1 MRYIG
6 NKSSILNDIYE
17 LFEEKNLLNKD
28 LILFDAFCG
37 TGSVSDYFKKNF
49 KIIINDNLNW
59 ATTYA
64 KGKLI
69 ANNCTFE
76 KLGVNPFSYLN
87 NNTEIRKGF
96 IYKNYTPANSNR
108 MYFSEYNGGRIDYF
122 RWQIEYWKVNQKI
135 SQDEYLYLLSS
146 LVESVSKVSNTAGVY
161 GAFLKKWDTR
171 ALKEIK
177 FEAVESSN
185 GNPISVKVFCDK
197 IENIVQ
203 DIHCD
208 ILYLDPPYTQNQYGT
223 QYHLLE
229 TLVLYDAPEVSK
241 VTGSR
246 PTAPMRSD
254 WSKDIKSHILFD
266 KLIAKTKAKY
276 IIFSYN
282 TDGFMS
288 KEYIESVLKRY
299 GKKETY
305 TFKKIP
311 YKKYKNWKSKKSD
324 QHYEYLF
331 FIEKKKDNDIV
342 YESPLNY
349 IGSKFKIIPKMKEY
363 LPKNYNTFWDI
374 FGGGGN
380 VGGNINN
387 HKVVYNDLNYMV
399 TELISSFKFNDTYKY
414 IKLIKKQIKDF
425 KLEKGNKE
433 AFLNARQYYNNLPIN
448 KRKPEFLYILIMYG
462 FQQQIRFNSSYEFNN
477 PPGIR
482 WFNDKILEKLIS
494 FSRHIK
500 EIDYHFI
507 CKDYIELK
515 EQIKKNDLVYLDP
528 PYKLTTGS
536 YNDGKRGFKGWNDE
550 LEAEMFDF
558 LNQINSSGIKFM
570 LSYVEEHKGERN
582 HSLLNWIENNNYTK
596 LNLGDVSGIS
606 GKKRKEIL
614 VINYEL

>member
-49 KIIINDNLNW
+49 KIVINDNLNW

-122 RWQIEYWKVNQKI
+122 RSQIEHWKVNKKI

-161 GAFLKKWDTR
+161 GAFLKKWDAR

-185 GNPISVKVFCDK
+185 GKPISVKVFCDK

-229 TLVLYDAPEVSK
+229 TLILYDAPEVSK

-299 GKKETY
+299 GKKET
-305 TFKKIP
+305 
-311 YKKYKNWKSKKSD
+311 
-324 QHYEYLF
+324 
-331 FIEKKKDNDIV
+331 
-342 YESPLNY
+342 
-349 IGSKFKIIPKMKEY
+349 
-363 LPKNYNTFWDI
+363 
-374 FGGGGN
+374 
-380 VGGNINN
+380 
-387 HKVVYNDLNYMV
+387 
-399 TELISSFKFNDTYKY
+399 
-414 IKLIKKQIKDF
+414 
-425 KLEKGNKE
+425 
-433 AFLNARQYYNNLPIN
+433 
-448 KRKPEFLYILIMYG
+448 
-462 FQQQIRFNSSYEFNN
+462 
-477 PPGIR
+477 
-482 WFNDKILEKLIS
+482 
-494 FSRHIK
+494 
-500 EIDYHFI
+500 
-507 CKDYIELK
+507 
-515 EQIKKNDLVYLDP
+515 
-528 PYKLTTGS
+528 
-536 YNDGKRGFKGWNDE
+536 
-550 LEAEMFDF
+550 
-558 LNQINSSGIKFM
+558 
-570 LSYVEEHKGERN
+570 
-582 HSLLNWIENNNYTK
+582 
-596 LNLGDVSGIS
+596 
-606 GKKRKEIL
+606 
-614 VINYEL
+614 